1 MKKTLTNY
9 LLINNRIFKMKT
21 KHLLTGLVLPALLAA
36 CTAEEIVEQQAVVKN
51 DLAMRPV
58 VGKVTLSTGDV
69 DSRATVGEGW
79 NSLNFTKGDKIGARV
94 MDVYTPYAGTSCD
107 EDENCEVC
115 TNPYWNYTIDNYFAS
130 SNYQYINDGAG
141 EWNTDALMVEGN
153 YMFYFP
159 YNEEFLQRGPVKFT
173 LPLKQ
178 NVLAVNEN
186 NQPVKDLFEGENPFL
201 VAYNF
206 LPAEGQDPT
215 LGLDFQHVFAY
226 PKITLK
232 NTFEDADDDGKAK
245 AITVDKI
252 IITSK
257 SNMIKNEGTIIH
269 TGLRTA
275 LNNYLIDECENEY
288 HAAVEAGK
296 WVTLDENNRLKK
308 ETYKKFITNA
318 SVYPIVDFAT
328 GEESF
333 ITVDIEDVTLQ
344 PDETFSFYMVMP
356 ALQFP
361 KDDLEMKVYLADNK
375 MFKVAFAFETL
386 NNYIT
391 FVPGKRYPK
400 EEYNYSR
407 DGIATPK
414 TTAGTLST
422 FELEG
427 EITDAVLPIKPIS
440 NIDEFEAMLDEV
452 ADNTDVLKE
461 GTNAAVNNGEAQ
473 FSLATDKD
481 GKVLLEIDD
490 ALMALLDEYLADGSI
505 EFTSPMVVKASAL
518 DDIKFNK
525 VTFASA
531 NLTIKDNVEASEVT
545 IESGKVTVSN
555 TANKA
560 LGTVTVN
567 AGELVVAKANFLGNT
582 NVVVAETLD
591 EETGEQVAA
600 GTLTI
605 NAANSLDNVAMEV
618 DADVVINAAVT
629 VDENNITAGTI
640 TNNNTITLAADWEI
654 AEDVTFENK
663 GKIAGTYNLNNEGTI
678 TTTKDLDV
686 NENNGLIE
694 VKNAAVTLNVISGE
708 GEIDNTEAGMVSANT
723 DNTVY
728 AELDEITSLLD
739 INKTYDKASGV
750 EKIVATG
757 TWTVRTYNELDQ
769 VNTKITDIEFKGASL
784 SMASATLDLGT
795 ATVTIGANTTW
806 TGRGAESI
814 VTCGAL
820 EYAMYDANADNTDD
834 TYYTLTVNKVV
845 VKAGATSVEVDVNIL
860 ALEQAATN
868 GGAVTLTADVELD
881 ETISFGQTATLN
893 LNGKTIVNKATN
905 TDTDVIKV
913 TAGTLTIN
921 GNGIIEAVSG
931 NDGFTVFADGAT
943 AKVVINGGTF
953 KVGSETSGNGN
964 SCIYTKN
971 GAKVEI
977 TGGYFESTGTPST
990 DFTPYQYSLLNEHDS
1005 NRGTIVVK
1013 GGTFKNFNPA
1023 CNSSEGAN
1031 TNFLATGYKV
1041 TGWNVSTNAA
1051 VAATTLTTYYDV
1063 NWSNI
1068 VEYTV
1073 VAVTE

>member
-51 DLAMRPV
+51 DLVMRPV

-178 NVLAVNEN
+178 NVLAVNED

-226 PKITLK
+226 PRITLK
-232 NTFEDADDDGKAK
+232 NNYTETVEGSTKPVAK
-245 AITVDKI
+245 AITIDKI
-252 IITSK
+252 IIS
-257 SNMIKNEGTIIH
+257 SNDGKIVDEGTIKH
-269 TGLRTA
+269 QGLADA
-275 LNNYLIDECENEY
+275 LNNYLIDECDNEY
-288 HAAVEAGK
+288 HDAVEAGT
-296 WVTLDENNRLKK
+296 WVTLDENGRVKK
-308 ETYKKFITNA
+308 ETYKKYITTA
-318 SVYPIVDFAT
+318 TADQIVDYT
-328 GEESF
+328 DGEVSF
-333 ITVDIEDVTLQ
+333 ITVDIEDITLE
-344 PDETFSFYMVMP
+344 PGETFSFYTVMP
-356 ALQFP
+356 ALQFDE
-361 KDDLEMKVYLADNK
+361 DDLTIKVYLADNK
-375 MFKVAFAFETL
+375 MFEDAFAFETL

-400 EEYNYSR
+400 EEYNYS
-407 DGIATPK
+407 GGKATPK
-414 TTAGTLST
+414 TTAGKLST
-422 FELEG
+422 FDLKG
-427 EITDAVLPIKPIS
+427 DIVDAVLPIKPIS
-440 NIDEFEAMLDEV
+440 NIAEFEAMLDEV
-452 ADNTDVLKE
+452 ADNTDVVVE
-461 GTNAAVNNGEAQ
+461 GTNAEVNAGDAQ
-473 FSLATDKD
+473 FSLAKDKD

-567 AGELVVAKANFLGNT
+567 AGELVVAKANFLGDT

-605 NAANSLDNVAMEV
+605 NAANSLDNVVMEV

-728 AELDEITSLLD
+728 AELDEITSLDD

-757 TWTVRTYNELDQ
+757 TWTVRTTNTLDQ
-769 VNTKITDIEFKGASL
+769 INTKITDIEFKGASL

-814 VTCGAL
+814 VKCGAL
-820 EYAMYDANADNTDD
+820 EYAMYDANADDTDD

-845 VKAGATSVEVDVNIL
+845 VNVNSSVVDVNIL

-881 ETISFGQTATLN
+881 GTISFGQTATLN
-893 LNGKTIVNKATN
+893 LNGKTIVNKAAN
-905 TDTDVIKV
+905 IDTDVIKV

-953 KVGSETSGNGN
+953 KVGNETSGNGN

-990 DFTPYQYSLLNEHDS
+990 DFTPHQYSLVNEHDS